1 MYTKSNF
8 DVHVECMCACVC
20 VWVCA
25 LFVFEDKERGEKGG
39 DREERDGSIE
49 RGRREEE
56 TGESEEKGGSKVWA
70 GSVMEEGSW

>member
-1 MYTKSNF
+1 M
-8 DVHVECMCACVC
+8 CVC

-25 LFVFEDKERGEKGG
+25 LFVFEDKERGGKGG
-39 DREERDGSIE
+39 DREERGGSIE

-56 TGESEEKGGSKVWA
+56 TEESEEKGGSKVWA